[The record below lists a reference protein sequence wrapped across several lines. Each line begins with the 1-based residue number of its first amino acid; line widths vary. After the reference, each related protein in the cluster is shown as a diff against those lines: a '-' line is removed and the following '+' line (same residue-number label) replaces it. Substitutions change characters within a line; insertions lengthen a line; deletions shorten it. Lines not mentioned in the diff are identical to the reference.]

1 MRAEA
6 KGDRR
11 FRAARFASY
20 GWMLCVCAMPGACA
34 HQAAAPSAQRALGT
48 AIDVPAIQRP
58 EGETPQWWF
67 RHGAAQAAMASAMAN
82 AQGQRAKNVI
92 VFLGDGMSIPTLAAA
107 HVRAGQR
114 KGMDGESYA
123 LSFERFPFSA
133 LSRTYE
139 TDQQTP
145 DSAGTMTAIM
155 TGVKTRA
162 GYVGISQIPR
172 HGVPVN
178 QPAYA
183 AWLKQ
188 VGAQ

>member
-1 MRAEA
+1 
-6 KGDRR
+6 
-11 FRAARFASY
+11 
-20 GWMLCVCAMPGACA
+20 
-34 HQAAAPSAQRALGT
+34 
-48 AIDVPAIQRP
+48 
-58 EGETPQWWF
+58 
-67 RHGAAQAAMASAMAN
+67 MASAVAN

-145 DSAGTMTAIM
+145 DSPGTMTAIM

>member
-34 HQAAAPSAQRALGT
+34 HQAATPSAQRALGT
-48 AIDVPAIQRP
+48 PIEVPAIQRP

-145 DSAGTMTAIM
+145 DSPGTMTAIM